1 MNPKSKTTGK
11 SSQELEKVH
20 QTLREYESILNILPD
35 IIYKIDPEGHFIYL
49 SNSVVLLG
57 YQPEELIGKHF
68 SVLIHPEDVAD
79 ISREK
84 VLPKFRGRVTGNQN
98 APKLFDERRTGRRFT
113 KDLQVR
119 LIPKIARQVATSE
132 TLPNVEGQV
141 TSVGVYSNLVQEKD
155 KQFEGSS
162 GRIVLKAGLRSE
174 KETLF
179 GQLTQFDESDT
190 ERSQSSQ
197 GFEGTVGVIRD
208 VTDLKHL
215 EEKKL
220 QLEQQLF
227 HSKKM
232 QAIGELAGGIAHDF
246 NNLLSIMLGQA
257 EMMLLKSGSFDSPL
271 SHSMET
277 IKNTILQAADLNSK
291 LLTFARK
298 VKYSELPVNLHE
310 IVADSIHL
318 LSHSIDKK
326 INIRQELTAGR
337 STIIGDTGLLKNAL
351 INIAL
356 NARDAMPDGGDLVF
370 RTRIDDEA
378 TVRAQFPNRDVQE
391 DAYIVVSIQDT
402 GIGMDQEVRERL
414 FEPFFTTKSLGK
426 GTGLGLACVDGI
438 VEMHKGFIEV
448 ESLKGVG
455 STFSLFFPLAKSVA
469 AVQTPEPLEIQ
480 GSLPK
485 EKRILILDDEK
496 VVLQTQSLL
505 LAEFGYDVKVFS
517 EAASAIDYYK
527 ENHDEIDLVILD
539 MNMPKLSGKEC
550 YQEFKKIRPDV
561 RVIISTGYN
570 IETEAEELLKTGIA
584 GLIQKPFTSNQLMS
598 MIAKVLGQPPLKR

>member
-1 MNPKSKTTGK
+1 MNPKSNTIGN
-11 SSQELEKVH
+11 SAQELEKMH
-20 QTLREYESILNILPD
+20 QALREYESILNILPD
-35 IIYKIDPEGHFIYL
+35 IIYKIDPEGHFVYL
-49 SNSVVLLG
+49 SNSVVSLG

-79 ISREK
+79 ISREH
-84 VLPKFRGRVTGNQN
+84 VLQKFRGQVTGDQN

-113 KDLQVR
+113 KDLGVR
-119 LIPKIARQVATSE
+119 LIPKIARQVAASKA
-132 TLPNVEGQV
+132 LPTIEGQV
-141 TSVGVYSNLVQEKD
+141 TAVGVYSNLVQGKD
-155 KQFEGSS
+155 KEFEGSS

-174 KETLF
+174 DETFF
-179 GQLTQFDESDT
+179 GQLTQFEESDT
-190 ERSQSSQ
+190 DRPQSSKDF
-197 GFEGTVGVIRD
+197 GGTVGVIRD

-246 NNLLSIMLGQA
+246 NNLPSIMLGQT
-257 EMMLLKSGSFDSPL
+257 EMILLKSGSFDSPL
-271 SHSMET
+271 SNSVET
-277 IKNTILQAADLNSK
+277 IKKTILQAADLNSK

-298 VKYSELPVNLHE
+298 VKYTELPINQHE
-310 IVADSIHL
+310 IIADSIHL

-326 INIRQELTAGR
+326 INICQELTAGQ

-370 RTRIDDEA
+370 RTCIADGE
-378 TVRAQFPNRDVQE
+378 TVRTRLPNRDVQE
-391 DAYIVVSIQDT
+391 DAYIIVSIKDT
-402 GIGMDQEVRERL
+402 GSGMDQEVRERL

-448 ESLKGVG
+448 ESVKGIG
-455 STFSLFFPLAKSVA
+455 STFSLLFPLAKSTV
-469 AVQTPEPLEIQ
+469 VIQTSEPLETQ
-480 GSLPK
+480 SPLSVK
-485 EKRILILDDEK
+485 KHILIVDDEK

-505 LAEFGYDVKVFS
+505 LAEFGYEVTVFS
-517 EAASAIDYYK
+517 EAAVAIDYYK
-527 ENHDEIDLVILD
+527 ENHPEIDLVILD
-539 MNMPKLSGKEC
+539 MNMPKLSGKQC

-570 IETEAEELLKTGIA
+570 IEIEAEELLKTGIA
-584 GLIQKPFTSNQLMS
+584 GLIQKPFTSNQLRQV
-598 MIAKVLGQPPLKR
+598 IAKAL